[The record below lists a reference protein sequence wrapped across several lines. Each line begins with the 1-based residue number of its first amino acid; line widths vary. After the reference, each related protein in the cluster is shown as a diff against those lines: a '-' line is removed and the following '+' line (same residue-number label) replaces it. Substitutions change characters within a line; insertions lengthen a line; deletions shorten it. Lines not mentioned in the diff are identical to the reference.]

1 MENLAFSSSFS
12 RRSGRAGPCRVVFE
26 QKLRKIEK
34 LGFPRAGP
42 QSTQK
47 EVRRLTTIGGIDC
60 ATATL
65 VFTRKQRDLKI
76 YFRSSD
82 QKSKNTHEEIR
93 VESTGPALSARKDAG
108 KLRGIFCFAYLQ
120 IGACVG
126 VIDPNRAA
134 SFCWSPIGVPSVV
147 NPGCP
152 VGVLWGAHRA
162 DTRADTEL
170 HRGLPRLSCG
180 RPQGLSVRTGPFS
193 SLPHPCRPLELH
205 VHSLPTSFQLPR
217 GSCGGVL
224 WGESTGRTQG
234 TTPPCGQPLSTP
246 VSHSL
251 SVPFPTPFRPLELHV
266 NSLPTSL
273 QRRLSPHPIPLHR
286 PADGACTLFTPHRTP
301 PRHHRD
307 RGGSPEMCAPSINH
321 GELLLL

>member
-217 GSCGGVL
+217 GSCGGSS
-224 WGESTGRTQG
+224 GESQQG
-234 TTPPCGQPLSTP
+234 GHKERPRRADSPFQL
-246 VSHSL
+246 
-251 SVPFPTPFRPLELHV
+251 PFPTPFPFPSQPLSAPWSSTSTPFQPLCSAV
-266 NSLPTSL
+266 SAPTQSRCTAPRTVPVPCLLPTAPL
-273 QRRLSPHPIPLHR
+273 QDTTGTAGGALKCAPHP
-286 PADGACTLFTPHRTP
+286 
-301 PRHHRD
+301 
-307 RGGSPEMCAPSINH
+307 
-321 GELLLL
+321 

>member
-76 YFRSSD
+76 DFRSSD

-152 VGVLWGAHRA
+152 VGGPLGSTQGGHQGGHRAAPGSTKVVLWASAGTVRA
-162 DTRADTEL
+162 DRPFPFPSPP
-170 HRGLPRLSCG
+170 LPPVGAPCPLPSNLFSAS
-180 RPQGLSVRTGPFS
+180 QGVLW
-193 SLPHPCRPLELH
+193 
-205 VHSLPTSFQLPR
+205 
-217 GSCGGVL
+217 GVL

-234 TTPPCGQPLSTP
+234 TTPPCGQPLSPP

-286 PADGACTLFTPHRTP
+286 PADGACALFTPHRTP